1 MKAQS
6 LKAFSVCVVLF
17 AMLVWGL
24 PIQAMVSSL
33 HQLEEISIEG
43 RWENVSCRSFTS
55 TPVASYD
62 SQFIY
67 IENPSQN
74 CDITVIII
82 SSTGEEVH
90 NQTVTRLQTAAI
102 LVSIENLS
110 AGKYTLQLT
119 NENGGCLTG
128 TFSK

>member
-1 MKAQS
+1 MKTQS
-6 LKAFSVCVVLF
+6 LKAFSVCVALF

-33 HQLEEISIEG
+33 HQLEEIDIRGHWEDLHTRSLTSIP
-43 RWENVSCRSFTS
+43 T
-55 TPVASYD
+55 ASYD

-102 LVSIENLS
+102 LIPIGNLP

-119 NENGGCLTG
+119 NEGGGCLTG